1 MEYWSRLNSSAFR
14 GSAEELLEKHNY
26 VVLYFDNNADRLL
39 AFLLFDIHTVRDSCA
54 RPGYERRGVGRV
66 IRGAD
71 AINRITGGAR

>member
-39 AFLLFDIHTVRDSCA
+39 AFLLFDIHTVRDS
-54 RPGYERRGVGRV
+54 
-66 IRGAD
+66 
-71 AINRITGGAR
+71 